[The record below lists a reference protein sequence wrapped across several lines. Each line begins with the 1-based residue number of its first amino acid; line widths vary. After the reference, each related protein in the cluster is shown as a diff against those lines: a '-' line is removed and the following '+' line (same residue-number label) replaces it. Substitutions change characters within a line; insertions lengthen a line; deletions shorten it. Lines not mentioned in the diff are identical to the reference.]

1 MNAPRRKQGLVLVA
15 VLFFVLLAVSGV
27 ATLLRRAT
35 VDGLIA
41 RNRDLAARCEA
52 LARGG
57 VRLGIALLLQD
68 RLDEEAQAFRAETL
82 QDGWS
87 AAGSLV
93 LEMQDGTTLQ
103 VRIEDAGSRLNLN
116 ALFADGEARDPLTE
130 TLLVE
135 LLDKVIEELPGEAD
149 GNVYDAGE
157 LAQHLMDYVD
167 ADDTGLRGGLEDDV
181 YQTQDPPYRAAN
193 RPLLSLEEL
202 RLVDGFDGR
211 LVEALRPYV
220 TVHPWARGDGINP
233 NTAPPWVLA
242 LLYHGTSGDY
252 RLADESAVR
261 RVLDIRE
268 HDGILCANDAEDPRC
283 TPLGDAVPGE
293 VYPPPSFVAEV
304 FRVNALARMG
314 EVEREVFA
322 VVDRSD
328 AANPVLRAW
337 QVR

>member
-1 MNAPRRKQGLVLVA
+1 MSAPRRKQGLVLVA

-35 VDGLIA
+35 VDALIA

-68 RLDEEAQAFRAETL
+68 RLDEQAEAFRAETL
-82 QDGWS
+82 EDGWAS
-87 AAGSLV
+87 AGALV
-93 LEMQDGTTLQ
+93 LEMPDGATLQ

-116 ALFADGEARDPLTE
+116 ALFTDGAVRDPLTE
-130 TLLVE
+130 TLLVA
-135 LLDKVIEELPGEAD
+135 LLEKVIEELPGEAD
-149 GNVYDAGE
+149 GNLYDAGE
-157 LAQHLMDYVD
+157 LANHLMDYVD

-181 YQTQDPPYRAAN
+181 YQSQDPPYRAAN
-193 RPLLSLEEL
+193 RPLLSVAEL
-202 RLVDGFDGR
+202 QLVDGFDGR
-211 LVEALRPYV
+211 LLEALRPYV
-220 TVHPWARGDGINP
+220 TVYPWAQGDGINP

-252 RLADESAVR
+252 RFADESEVR

-268 HDGILCANDAEDPRC
+268 HDGILCANDAADPRC

-293 VYPPPSFVAEV
+293 IFPPPSFVAEV
-304 FRVNALARMG
+304 FQLSALARMG
-314 EVEREVFA
+314 DVEREVFA

-328 AANPVLRAW
+328 ASKPVLRAW